1 MKSQLG
7 LILGSGWGKIASI
20 LTDRKELSFEKV
32 FDKKTS
38 VPGHEGKVITGRLQ
52 GKDIIILSGRFH
64 TYEGYST
71 YEAARTIRYLHK
83 KGVKK
88 VIVTSASGGLNND
101 YRVGDLVILKD
112 LITLFA
118 KSPLTGANFQD
129 MSKPFS
135 DALMEKAQKAAKE
148 NKIRSQK
155 GIYAYVRGPHFE
167 TFSDKKAL
175 KILGADVVGMSTV
188 PEVIMANN
196 LGMEVLGLSLVTN
209 LAFVKHNHKEV
220 LAAAKSQEENLYK
233 FFQTLIKAI

>member
-7 LILGSGWGKIASI
+7 LILGSGWGKIATI
-20 LTDRKELSFEKV
+20 LSDRKEISFEKV
-32 FDKKTS
+32 FKNKTS
-38 VPGHEGKVITGRLQ
+38 VPGHEGKVITGKIGQVELT
-52 GKDIIILSGRFH
+52 ILSGRFH

-71 YEAARTIRYLHK
+71 YEAAKTVRYLHEKGIK
-83 KGVKK
+83 K
-88 VIVTSASGGLNND
+88 IIITSAAGGLNNK
-101 YRVGDLVILKD
+101 YRVGDLVILND

-118 KSPLTGANFQD
+118 KSPLTGPNFQD

-135 DALMEKAQKAAKE
+135 TDLVEKAINAAKT
-148 NKIRSQK
+148 NKMRYQK
-155 GIYAYVRGPHFE
+155 GVYAYVRGPHFE

-175 KILGADVVGMSTV
+175 KVLGADVVGMSTV

-220 LAAAKSQEENLYK
+220 LAAAKSQEEKLYK
-233 FFQTLIKAI
+233 FFMTLIKSI